1 MTNPKTTAGNPNWL
15 LDGLID
21 HLSLKNDAAL
31 SRALDVAPPVISKI
45 RNRKLPVGPSI
56 LVRMYDVTG
65 LSINELRKM
74 ADTPIPARKGN

>member
-1 MTNPKTTAGNPNWL
+1 MTKNTAGDPDKL
-15 LDGLID
+15 IDGLID

-56 LVRMYDVTG
+56 LVRMHDVTG
-65 LSINELRKM
+65 LPINDLRKM
-74 ADTPIPARKGN
+74 ADLPIPARKGN